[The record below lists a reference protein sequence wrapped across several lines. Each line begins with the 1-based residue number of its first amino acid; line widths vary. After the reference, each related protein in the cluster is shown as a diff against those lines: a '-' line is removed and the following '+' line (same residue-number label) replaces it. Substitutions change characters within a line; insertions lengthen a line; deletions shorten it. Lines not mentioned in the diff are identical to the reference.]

1 MKSTRKM
8 QASTEIFEQI
18 IDHATSQQVANYAF
32 ANTLAKTFL
41 MHGTIDKNSNTQEFN
56 NEFNKNEAS

>member
-18 IDHATSQQVANYAF
+18 IDHVTSQQVANYAF

-41 MHGTIDKNSNTQEFN
+41 MQGTIDKNSNT
-56 NEFNKNEAS
+56 

>member
-18 IDHATSQQVANYAF
+18 IDHVTSQQVANYAF
-32 ANTLAKTFL
+32 ANTQIFDA
-41 MHGTIDKNSNTQEFN
+41 GN
-56 NEFNKNEAS
+56 NR